1 MSAIDH
7 GRRRIALA
15 AAGLAGAAA
24 IGPVRAQPAA
34 GDNILRLLFE
44 NPETGFD
51 PAQAGDLYS
60 NRVTSH
66 IFESLLDYD
75 PLALPVRLVPLT
87 AEAMPEVADDYKTWT
102 VRLRR
107 GILFTDDPAFRGKP
121 RELVAADVVYSFK
134 RVLDP
139 VTKSPFVSTLNE
151 DGIVGLWE
159 LRQRA
164 LRDKKPLDYATE
176 VEGLRALD
184 RYTVQFKLAASRPR
198 FASTLASSDFASV
211 AREVVEAW
219 GADFASHPVGT
230 GPYRLKAWRRSS
242 RIVLEKN
249 LLYRERFYE
258 SQPAA
263 DDALALAAAKKL
275 NGKRLPLN
283 DGVEISVVV
292 ESQPRWL
299 TFLGGQADFAR
310 VPPDISALSVPNGK
324 LAPNLAKEGVTLQRY
339 VNCDIAMS
347 YFNMEDPVVGGY
359 TPEKVALRRAI
370 HLAYDIEREVT
381 IIRRGNAIPAQAAMA
396 PHTFGY
402 DPAFRTDNSSHDL
415 SRARALLDMFGYLD
429 RDGDGWRELPDGSP
443 LVLTMST
450 ETSQVDR
457 QYNEN
462 WSKSLGRL
470 GVQLRFEMAEWPEH
484 YKAARAGKLQ
494 MWFLGDTATQPDAQR
509 GLEMFY
515 SESIGEANLA
525 RFKNAAFDA
534 IYRRMLG
541 LPDGPERE
549 ALFKRA
555 SEIVVAYLPYRIHCH
570 RIYNDMAQPWVTGYR
585 QPFFRNQSWHYVAID
600 GARRARALG

>member
-1 MSAIDH
+1 
-7 GRRRIALA
+7 
-15 AAGLAGAAA
+15 
-24 IGPVRAQPAA
+24 
-34 GDNILRLLFE
+34 
-44 NPETGFD
+44 
-51 PAQAGDLYS
+51 
-60 NRVTSH
+60 
-66 IFESLLDYD
+66 
-75 PLALPVRLVPLT
+75 
-87 AEAMPEVADDYKTWT
+87 
-102 VRLRR
+102 
-107 GILFTDDPAFRGKP
+107 
-121 RELVAADVVYSFK
+121 
-134 RVLDP
+134 
-139 VTKSPFVSTLNE
+139 
-151 DGIVGLWE
+151 
-159 LRQRA
+159 
-164 LRDKKPLDYATE
+164 
-176 VEGLRALD
+176 
-184 RYTVQFKLAASRPR
+184 
-198 FASTLASSDFASV
+198 
-211 AREVVEAW
+211 
-219 GADFASHPVGT
+219 
-230 GPYRLKAWRRSS
+230 
-242 RIVLEKN
+242 
-249 LLYRERFYE
+249 
-258 SQPAA
+258 
-263 DDALALAAAKKL
+263 
-275 NGKRLPLN
+275 
-283 DGVEISVVV
+283 
-292 ESQPRWL
+292 
-299 TFLGGQADFAR
+299 
-310 VPPDISALSVPNGK
+310 
-324 LAPNLAKEGVTLQRY
+324 
-339 VNCDIAMS
+339 
-347 YFNMEDPVVGGY
+347 
-359 TPEKVALRRAI
+359 
-370 HLAYDIEREVT
+370 
-381 IIRRGNAIPAQAAMA
+381 MA

-494 MWFLGDTATQPDAQR
+494 MWFLGDTATQPDAQG

-515 SESIGEANLA
+515 SGSIGEANLA